1 MASALRLRLVV
12 GDAVRPRRLEWP
24 RKAED
29 DDDLLSDDAA
39 DGRRAATGAR
49 AVTDAMLRSVASRRG
64 TEERS
69 MGGVVAEGEIVDR
82 ARWFLPP
89 EAAWFV
95 LY

>member
-1 MASALRLRLVV
+1 MASALRLRLV

-24 RKAED
+24 RKAD
-29 DDDLLSDDAA
+29 DDDLSDA

-49 AVTDAMLRSVASRRG
+49 AVTDAMLRSFPAG
-64 TEERS
+64 TEE
-69 MGGVVAEGEIVDR
+69 MGVAEGDRR
-82 ARWFLPP
+82 ARWYLPP